1 MSNHSISNN
10 DVNGAGTSSEGPSSG
25 RCSSGEQR
33 GPGRYPTTARMRWN
47 KEVNKVVMECFYRSN
62 PFNEEG
68 RPIRGYRQRMF
79 REWRVRGMFDSTEQ
93 RISDQARAI
102 RKNGWLS
109 ELELEMIKR
118 KIEDERQN
126 ENGNLENEAQNEIVN
141 EETEVRND
149 QEDDNYQVDDADVIR
164 HDVNEAETNDVEID
178 QEQRQIVEQLKEIMA
193 EGRTTEGI
201 MFKKVD
207 KKTLRCKTEEVN
219 GAIKFMKTSNITQTN
234 SLIRAAGVWVAEQLG
249 LKKITFRKKNEPRW
263 KRRIEGDIKRLK
275 QEVNLLEREKKGELG
290 TKKKRKL
297 KDLEARYRVKRKGL
311 KTVIEELKQRMI
323 AKSAKVKRYEQR
335 VTQFRQNRMFNVD
348 QKKIYKELNGG
359 GNCSGD
365 VPGAEES
372 KRFWGD
378 IWSVEKEHNRDARW
392 LKDLK
397 NENNGEHIQEMVR
410 ISVENVQKQCRKIPN
425 WKAPGKDGVQ
435 GYWIKNL
442 NNLHMR
448 IACQLNKIL
457 EGEDNLPTWM
467 TYGRTVLCQKDPAK
481 GNAVENYRPITCLPL
496 MWKLL
501 TGMIAEEM
509 YTYLERENILPEE
522 QKGCRRGSRGTKD
535 QLLVDKTVLRDCR
548 RRHTNLAMAW
558 IDYKKAYDFVPHSWI
573 SECME
578 MFGIAENVR
587 NFLQRSMGQWKL
599 SLTSNGEDLGTVDVK
614 RGIFQGD
621 SLSPLLFVL
630 SMIPLSLVLRKVN
643 ACYEWGKKE
652 CKLNH
657 LLFMD
662 DLKLF
667 GKNEEQIDSLVNT
680 VHIFSTDIGMEFGLR
695 KCGVVT
701 LKRGKLAR
709 CEGIELPDG
718 EVMKEVEQEG
728 YTYLGIVE
736 LDKIKEKEMKEKIT
750 REYKRRLRLIL
761 KSKLN
766 GRNKITAM
774 NTWAVAIFR
783 YGAGILDWKGCE
795 LKSLDRTTRKTMT
808 MYGAF
813 HPKSDVDRLY
823 LKRHEGGRGLISI
836 EHCVR
841 GEENSLGLYVKNSA
855 EKLIQGIRTSGTIE
869 TEGTISKSEFK
880 RQNAQELKQKWT
892 EKRMYGQFIREM
904 PEKVDKDKTWN
915 WLLRSDLKVETE
927 ALLCAAQ
934 EQAIRTNYVKHHID
948 KSIDNPLCR
957 MCGKRGESV
966 QHIISECEK
975 LAQKEYKRR
984 HDNVAKKIHWE
995 LCKKNALE
1003 HKEKWY
1009 EHNPEGVAENEGVKL
1024 LWDMNIQCD
1033 NVIEARRPDIVI
1045 IDKKEKSC
1053 IIVDIAVP
1061 ADGRVHEKEREKVE
1075 KYQDLRRE
1083 IGRLWQLRKVQVV
1096 PVVVGA
1102 LGSVTK
1108 EFDRWI
1114 EKLGVPVDIGAVQK
1128 TALLGTARILRKVLE
1143 M

>member
-535 QLLVDKTVLRDCR
+535 QLLIDKTVLRDCR